1 MPERCGARAVRRI
14 SSCPLQIML
23 LCPKKPQVQPLF
35 RAAISSSL
43 RGMRQRLWETRLEGA
58 PGASPWL
65 SQQGEL
71 AALGI
76 GVNREG
82 KSEDPGQA
90 L

>member
-1 MPERCGARAVRRI
+1 MPERWGARAVRWI

-23 LCPKKPQVQPLF
+23 LCPNKPQVQPLF
-35 RAAISSSL
+35 RAAISSL
-43 RGMRQRLWETRLEGA
+43 RRVRQRLWETRLEGA